1 VSAVNDQANLIW
13 DTESEANISSY
24 EIQRSINAQSGFQT
38 IGSTRAKGSSSN
50 RYQFED
56 KGLSKGSTYYY
67 RLAIVETDGSK
78 SYSAVRKIRINGV
91 DHADILFNN
100 PTNGMLNLQ
109 FQNITGKTGIKII
122 NEAGQIVYQMNKEN
136 VNAGNLLINI
146 QHFPDGIYWLQV
158 DHSGETLVKKLV
170 KQ

>member
-13 DTESEANISSY
+13 DTESETNISSY
-24 EIQRSINAQSGFQT
+24 EVQRSTNAQGGFQT
-38 IGSTRAKGSSSN
+38 IGSIRANGRSSN

-56 KGLSKGSTYYY
+56 KGLSKGITYYY
-67 RLAIVETDGSK
+67 RLVIVETDGSK

-91 DHADILFNN
+91 DLADIRYNN

-109 FQNITGKTGIKII
+109 FQNITGKIGIKII
-122 NEAGQIVYQMNKEN
+122 NEAGQIVYKMNKEN

-146 QHFPDGIYWLQV
+146 QHIPDGIYWLQV

>member
-1 VSAVNDQANLIW
+1 
-13 DTESEANISSY
+13 
-24 EIQRSINAQSGFQT
+24 
-38 IGSTRAKGSSSN
+38 
-50 RYQFED
+50 
-56 KGLSKGSTYYY
+56 
-67 RLAIVETDGSK
+67 
-78 SYSAVRKIRINGV
+78 
-91 DHADILFNN
+91 
-100 PTNGMLNLQ
+100 MLNLQ